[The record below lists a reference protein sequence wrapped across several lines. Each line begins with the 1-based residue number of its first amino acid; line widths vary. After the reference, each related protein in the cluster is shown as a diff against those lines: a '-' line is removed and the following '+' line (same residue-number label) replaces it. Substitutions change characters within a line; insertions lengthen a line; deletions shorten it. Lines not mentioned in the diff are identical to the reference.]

1 MTRMLKL
8 ALVFSS
14 LGWAPA
20 AFGQGN
26 CSMQTIAGVSAFQ
39 VSGSL
44 TVATGVVPGT
54 PAWSAIYAPIA
65 LTGTLTFSPSGQV
78 EGSYWGFIGNSS
90 TGLNPLALRGQILEL
105 KPDCTGLVRYTTPGL
120 VGGVAVTFTE
130 RFVVLDNGREIRSIK
145 IATDNPQLSLAVWHS
160 HLRRI
165 RHSETALGSCGQ
177 QMLQGIYVARCT
189 GLENAGPGGLP
200 LFASSST
207 LRLAISHTGGYTG
220 QFFTSVA
227 GTSVQSPAAG
237 LFTVKSD
244 CTIEGTL
251 QTPLFPG
258 VTNVARGAIF
268 DEGREGF
275 FLPLV
280 NNGPA
285 SGQVTAIKFAT
296 CDLSRADHE

>member
-1 MTRMLKL
+1 MRKL

-14 LGWAPA
+14 LAWVPA

-44 TVATGVVPGT
+44 TVTTAALPGT
-54 PAWSAIYAPIA
+54 PAWSATYAPIA
-65 LTGTLTFSPSGQV
+65 LAGTLTFSPSGKV
-78 EGSYWGFIGNSS
+78 EGSYWGFIGSSS
-90 TGLNPLALRGQILEL
+90 TGLNPLTLHGQILEL

-120 VGGVAVTFTE
+120 VGGVPVTFTE
-130 RFVVLDNGREIRSIK
+130 RFVVLDNGREVHSIK
-145 IATDNPQLSLAVWHS
+145 TSTDNPQLNLAVWHTNS
-160 HLRRI
+160 RRI

-189 GLENAGPGGLP
+189 GLENPGSGGLP
-200 LFASSST
+200 LFASSSIF
-207 LRLAISHTGGYTG
+207 RVAISHSGSYAG
-220 QFFTSVA
+220 QLYMSVA
-227 GTSVQSPAAG
+227 GTSFESPASG
-237 LFTVKSD
+237 VFTVKSD

-258 VTNVARGAIF
+258 VTNVARGVIF

-285 SGQVTAIKFAT
+285 PGQVTPNKFAT
-296 CDLSRADHE
+296 CDLTRADRE